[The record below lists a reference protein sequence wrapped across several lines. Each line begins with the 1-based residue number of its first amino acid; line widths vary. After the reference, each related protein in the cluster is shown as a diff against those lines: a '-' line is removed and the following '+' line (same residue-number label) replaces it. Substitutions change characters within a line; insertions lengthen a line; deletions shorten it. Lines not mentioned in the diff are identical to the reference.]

1 MPEIP
6 PIPDSERTPLVEAL
20 LGIIE
25 IQRIMLKEQAAR
37 IAAQEKRITEL
48 ESENG
53 RLKERIARLEKNSSN
68 SSKPPSSDIT
78 KPESEQRQPGKRKI
92 GGQKGHKGSFRKAFS
107 PEEIDRRRKLKLTKC
122 PDCRTALEP
131 TDKVQ
136 IHQQAEL
143 REKPVIVTEYQLQG
157 SHCPCC
163 NKTVYPELPAGV
175 IPNQLMGPRL
185 LSLFGYMKAAMGVSI
200 SELQEFSNEVLKLR
214 LCRGSLQSAI
224 FRVSDALL
232 PAYTELE
239 KAIPLAPA
247 LNIDETG
254 WKENGQRQWVWIF
267 CNKLIAFF
275 VISKS
280 RACQVLIDV
289 LGENFLGTLT
299 SDFYGAY
306 VKYASPKQ
314 QFCLA
319 HLIREIKFLT
329 TLPDEVSKKFGIRL
343 LAYMKRLFTLWHSRK
358 TLTPEQWNRRASR
371 FKISLERFLFSQKF
385 NKKTD
390 AHRIQRRLIKHWA
403 STFRFLEDP
412 VLYEPTNNHAER
424 TLRPVVRLR
433 RISQGSRGKAGSDW
447 TQRAAS
453 VLATCR
459 LQKKSV
465 WNFFLDAV
473 NAKQFGTLTPSLL
486 QGT

>member
-1 MPEIP
+1 VPIEIPELP
-6 PIPDSERTPLVEAL
+6 PIPELERTPLVEAL
-20 LGIIE
+20 VGIIGALRAE
-25 IQRIMLKEQAAR
+25 VKELRQ
-37 IAAQEKRITEL
+37 
-48 ESENG
+48 ENG
-53 RLKERIARLEKNSSN
+53 QLKERIARLEKNSSN

-78 KPESEQRQPGKRKI
+78 KPKSEQRQPGKRKI
-92 GGQKGHKGSFRKAFS
+92 GGQKGPPGSFRQAFS
-107 PEEIDRRRKLKLTKC
+107 PEQVNRRKKLNLSKC
-122 PDCRTALEP
+122 PDCNTELEQ
-131 TDKVQ
+131 TDEVQ
-136 IHQQAEL
+136 THQQAEL

-157 SHCPCC
+157 GHCPCC
-163 NKTVYPELPAGV
+163 KKIVYPELPAGV
-175 IPNQLMGPRL
+175 IPNQLMDPRL

-200 SELQEFSNEVLKLR
+200 SELREFSHEILKLNISR
-214 LCRGSLQSAI
+214 STVQSAL

-232 PAYTELE
+232 PAYEELA
-239 KAIPLAPA
+239 KAIPEQPA

-254 WKENGQRQWVWIF
+254 WKQNGKRQWVWLF

-280 RACQVLIDV
+280 RGCQVLKDV

-299 SDFYGAY
+299 SDFYCAY
-306 VKYASPKQ
+306 VSYASPKQ

-319 HLIREIKFLT
+319 HLIRDIKFLT
-329 TLPDEVSKKFGIRL
+329 TLPDETSKKFGLRL
-343 LAYMKRLFTLWHSRK
+343 LSYMKRLFKLWHSRK
-358 TLTPEQWNRRASR
+358 TLTPEQWNKKSRR
-371 FKISLERFLFSQKF
+371 FKACLRQFLFSQKF

-390 AHRIQRRLIKHWA
+390 AHRIQRRLIKHWTA
-403 STFRFLEDP
+403 TFRFLEDP

-433 RISQGSRGKAGSDW
+433 RISQGSRGQAGSDW

-465 WNFFLDAV
+465 WNFFLNAV
-473 NAKQFGTLTPSLL
+473 NANQFGTLTPSLI

>member
-1 MPEIP
+1 MFLVPIEIPELP
-6 PIPDSERTPLVEAL
+6 PIPESERTPLVEVL
-20 LGIIE
+20 VGIIGALRAE
-25 IQRIMLKEQAAR
+25 VKELR
-37 IAAQEKRITEL
+37 L
-48 ESENG
+48 ENG
-53 RLKERIARLEKNSSN
+53 QLKERIARLEKNSSN

-92 GGQKGHKGSFRKAFS
+92 GGQKGHQGSFRKAFS
-107 PEEIDRRRKLKLTKC
+107 SEEIDQRRKLKITKC
-122 PDCRTALEP
+122 PDCSAALEA
-131 TDKVQ
+131 TGKVQ

-157 SHCPCC
+157 GHCPCC
-163 NKTVYPELPAGV
+163 NKTVYPELPSGV

-185 LSLFGYMKAAMGVSI
+185 LSLIGYMKAAMGVSI
-200 SELQEFSNEVLKLR
+200 SELQEFSCEVLKLR
-214 LCRGSLQSAI
+214 LSRSSVQSAI

-232 PAYTELE
+232 LPYEELG
-239 KAIPLAPA
+239 KAIPEQPA

-254 WKENGQRQWVWIF
+254 WTENGKRQWVWLF
-267 CNKLIAFF
+267 CNKLIALF

-280 RACQVLIDV
+280 RGCQVLKNV
-289 LGENFLGTLT
+289 LGEDFLGNLT
-299 SDFYGAY
+299 SDFYCAY
-306 VKYASPKQ
+306 VSYASPKQ

-319 HLIREIKFLT
+319 HLIRDIKFLT
-329 TLPDEVSKKFGIRL
+329 TLPDEVSKNFGIRL
-343 LAYMKRLFTLWHSRK
+343 LVYMKRLFTLWHARK
-358 TLTPEQWNRRASR
+358 SLTPEQWNRRANR

-385 NKKTD
+385 DKKTD

-403 STFRFLEDP
+403 SIFRFLDNP

-433 RISQGSRGKAGSDW
+433 RISQGSRGQAGSDW

-453 VLATCR
+453 ILATCR

-465 WNFFLDAV
+465 WNFFRDAL
-473 NAKQFGTLTPSLL
+473 NAKYFHTLTPTLI